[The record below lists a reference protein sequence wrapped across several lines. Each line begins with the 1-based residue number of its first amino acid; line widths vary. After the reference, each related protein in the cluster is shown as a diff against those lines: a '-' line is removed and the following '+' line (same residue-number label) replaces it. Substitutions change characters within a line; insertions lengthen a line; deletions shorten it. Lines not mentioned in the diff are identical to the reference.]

1 MVDQQWKCKKA
12 NVSTVGVYNL
22 KDRKSC
28 GKKSIPKNYVYVFEY
43 SDWFSACVLHTCHMH
58 LVHTVCV
65 HSKAQVK
72 IKPHATPHHERK
84 HGRVH
89 CISIYMFLHI

>member
-22 KDRKSC
+22 KNRKSC
-28 GKKSIPKNYVYVFEY
+28 VKKSIYKNYVYVFEY

-72 IKPHATPHHERK
+72 KPHATPLHERK
-84 HGRVH
+84 HGRIH